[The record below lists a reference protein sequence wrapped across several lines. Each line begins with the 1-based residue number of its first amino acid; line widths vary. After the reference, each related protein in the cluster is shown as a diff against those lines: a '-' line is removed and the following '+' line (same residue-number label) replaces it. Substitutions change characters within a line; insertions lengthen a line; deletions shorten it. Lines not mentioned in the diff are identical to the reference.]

1 MNSIKYIY
9 DLHVLQTE
17 NLAFVKARSL
27 RWNAS
32 LSQIEL
38 VLILLHYDLSMQGNV
53 GAASTVNEWKDFR
66 DGKVYPG
73 FPYAVW
79 KLGSQPEIKTQ
90 PPT

>member
-1 MNSIKYIY
+1 M
-9 DLHVLQTE
+9 
-17 NLAFVKARSL
+17 
-27 RWNAS
+27 
-32 LSQIEL
+32 
-38 VLILLHYDLSMQGNV
+38 LILLDYDLSMQGNV
-53 GAASTVNEWKDFR
+53 GAASTVNKWKDFR